1 MIVAGWVREVLDQ
14 VGSISLPLLFLAVTL
29 HTCETLLNALAWRNI
44 LRRAYPHSGVSYRLV
59 LGGYGGGIGLNAMLP
74 AQAGTVAML
83 GLYRTQI
90 QASTAL
96 GLIGAGAVQN
106 AFFLLAGA
114 SICVGLVVVRPG
126 LFSLQLGSLAGHA
139 VLVIAAAFVVGLGV
153 WAVRRRVHDTL
164 ATAGQGAAILATPG
178 AYATDVVLV
187 EAASYVARVGVTATF
202 MRAYDVPVSAQS
214 VALILA
220 VNAIASTFAL
230 TPGGVGTQQALATAA
245 LRNTAS
251 SSVVAAYS
259 LGQQLILAAWDIT
272 LGLLLLWTAIGWTA
286 TRALIHDQTPT
297 PHLARGLRP
306 PRAGGTSAPCD
317 LVIRDTIPLGE
328 EVAHYGFGSG
338 PHTTALGQ
346 P

>member
-1 MIVAGWVREVLDQ
+1 MVAAWVGEVLDQ
-14 VGSISLPLLFLAVTL
+14 VGSISLPLLFVALTL

-44 LRRAYPHSGVSYRLV
+44 LRRAYPDSGVSYRLV
-59 LGGYGGGIGLNAMLP
+59 LGAYGGGIGLNAILP

-96 GLIGAGAVQN
+96 GLVAAGAVQN

-114 SICVGLVVVRPG
+114 SICVGVVVVRP
-126 LFSLQLGSLAGHA
+126 SLLSVPLGSHAGHA
-139 VLVIAAAFVVGLGV
+139 ALAVAAAFVVGLAV

-164 ATAGQGAAILATPG
+164 VGAGQGAAVLATPR

-202 MRAYDVPVSAQS
+202 MRAYDVPVTPQS

-220 VNAIASTFAL
+220 VNAIASTFAF

-259 LGQQLILAAWDIT
+259 LGQQFILAVWDVA
-272 LGLLLLWTAIGWTA
+272 LGLLLLWSAIGWTA
-286 TRALIHDQTPT
+286 TRAVIDVRTPSR
-297 PHLARGLRP
+297 HLARGPRP
-306 PRAGGTSAPCD
+306 PRAGGTA
-317 LVIRDTIPLGE
+317 
-328 EVAHYGFGSG
+328 A
-338 PHTTALGQ
+338 
-346 P
+346 